1 LKNVTLVRTQS
12 SRKYAKPL
20 FWLTLAIV
28 ATTAVVT
35 YDVPFL
41 NPAHRARPFFF
52 SIRFMLIPHILAA
65 ATAVLVGPFQFST
78 RLRQRNPRL
87 HRILGR
93 VYVGAV
99 CIAALMAFLMAPTQP
114 PFFRNFGDTQ
124 ATLWLVCTLAAIFTA
139 RNRQFAQ
146 HRIWAIRSYAVTFIF
161 FLTRLPLRFDFREPT
176 NFVTYLYVLMI
187 AAIVVPDV
195 VSQWQAFTTRR
206 VVANP

>member
-1 LKNVTLVRTQS
+1 
-12 SRKYAKPL
+12 
-20 FWLTLAIV
+20 
-28 ATTAVVT
+28 
-35 YDVPFL
+35 
-41 NPAHRARPFFF
+41 
-52 SIRFMLIPHILAA
+52 
-65 ATAVLVGPFQFST
+65 
-78 RLRQRNPRL
+78 
-87 HRILGR
+87 
-93 VYVGAV
+93 
-99 CIAALMAFLMAPTQP
+99 MAFLMAPTQP

-146 HRIWAIRSYAVTFIF
+146 HRIWAIRSYAVT
-161 FLTRLPLRFDFREPT
+161 LRFDFREPT